1 MEQQPKQVQQ
11 SAAKN
16 TRAEASTSQQTPKEP
31 HSPVGKVF
39 ALVFLCFIASFLGA
53 WVFVGTGLVPLETG
67 RLTEENRQQLV
78 LEEGEV
84 VADVAERVSQS
95 VVSIITVA
103 ESAPAEHFG
112 RSVLSEG
119 AGTGVVVSKDGYII
133 TNKHVVGE
141 GTRQVDII
149 LHDGTRHENVKVVG
163 RDPLND
169 IAFLKVDGVNDLSAV
184 ELADSNEVKIG
195 QKVIAIGNA
204 LGQYQNSVTSGIISG
219 IGRPI
224 IAQSDTDAMETER
237 FEDLF
242 QTDAAINPGNSGG
255 PLVDLEGRVIG
266 INMAY
271 TEEAQSIGFS
281 IPVNVVKGLLKG
293 VLEEGKVVRAYMG
306 VQYTTLTPD
315 TARQLEIDTERGAYV
330 GGGRGDQN
338 GGPVSGGPAD
348 KAGIQRGDVITK
360 INNTVVGERNGLA
373 ALLAQYAPG
382 ETINV
387 TFLRNG
393 NEQAADVTLEEFRS

>member
-1 MEQQPKQVQQ
+1 MEQPKQVQQ

-16 TRAEASTSQQTPKEP
+16 TRSQTKTPQQVSGKEP
-31 HSPVGKVF
+31 HSPLGKIF

-84 VADVAERVSQS
+84 VADVAERASQS

-103 ESAPAEHFG
+103 ESTPAGYFG

-119 AGTGVVVSKDGYII
+119 AGPGVVVSKDGYII

-141 GTRQVDII
+141 GTRQVDVI

-169 IAFLKVDGVNDLSAV
+169 IAFLKINGVNDLPAA

-224 IAQSDTDAMETER
+224 VAQSDTNAMEAER

-281 IPVNVVKGLLKG
+281 IPVNVVKGLMKG
-293 VLEEGKVVRAYMG
+293 VIEEGKVARAYMG
-306 VQYTTLTPD
+306 VQYVTLTPD
-315 TARQLEIDTERGAYV
+315 AAQQLDIEVDKGAYV
-330 GGGRGDQN
+330 GGQDGES

-348 KAGIQRGDVITK
+348 KAGIRRGDVIIK
-360 INNTVVGERNGLA
+360 INDAVVGERNGLA

-382 ETINV
+382 ETIKV
-387 TFLRNG
+387 TFLRDG
-393 NEQAADVTLEEFRS
+393 KEQTTDVTLEEYRN